1 MEFKD
6 FTRKDLYE
14 YIKDNN
20 LENEISEEFGKN
32 KTNVS
37 TKELISFLEYYQ
49 EINNEVNNKKESI
62 ALVKEKNNLFSADK
76 VVINL
81 ISLLQAKK
89 IITAEEATAV
99 LESSK

>member
-6 FTRKDLYE
+6 FNRKDLFK
-14 YIKDNN
+14 YIKNNN
-20 LENEISEEFGKN
+20 LENEIVEEFGKN

-49 EINNEVNNKKESI
+49 EINNKKENI
-62 ALVKEKNNLFSADK
+62 ALVKKENSFSADK
-76 VVINL
+76 AVINL